1 MEKTQ
6 PSTESR
12 KKTKLVSLGDYG
24 SQIES
29 STIWILSRPNS
40 IVNYNPIP
48 IPTTISC
55 SRSQFQFIN
64 VIYF

>member
-29 STIWILSRPNS
+29 STIWILTMSNSRVDYQLILNL
-40 IVNYNPIP
+40 
-48 IPTTISC
+48 TTKLV
-55 SRSQFQFIN
+55 FD
-64 VIYF
+64 